1 MNWLCRRKG
10 KAQSIQCVV
19 LFWFHSNACHCYFS
33 YSCYSSPVNNSSLA
47 ISLSISFLPPGSRCQ
62 MPICNFFSP
71 IPISWTTHTSFI
83 FYLLSALYDF
93 IFLWFY
99 LISDRSYR
107 FLLAQMLLSLKNSF
121 LILRVFEKHAP
132 SGPICPTLLRV
143 LFQRGWVR
151 APESACL
158 SWAQWATCGPA
169 CPQVT
174 PWPVALLSRG
184 DLP

>member
-1 MNWLCRRKG
+1 MNWLFRRKG

-33 YSCYSSPVNNSSLA
+33 YSCYSSPVNNSSLV

-83 FYLLSALYDF
+83 FYLLRALYDF

-99 LISDRSYR
+99 LISD
-107 FLLAQMLLSLKNSF
+107 LPQMLSPSWCLLKCSMTITSCSFVCIYLSTY
-121 LILRVFEKHAP
+121 LIEL
-132 SGPICPTLLRV
+132 
-143 LFQRGWVR
+143 
-151 APESACL
+151 
-158 SWAQWATCGPA
+158 
-169 CPQVT
+169 
-174 PWPVALLSRG
+174 
-184 DLP
+184 